1 MLAPPERVH
10 LIGERERLT
19 LCGRALT
26 EMTRPLHEVAL
37 MNKQSVR
44 WCAACYELG
53 SPREVAEVSTRFGIP
68 IPPVEV
74 TG

>member
-1 MLAPPERVH
+1 M
-10 LIGERERLT
+10 T

-26 EMTRPLHEVAL
+26 ETTRPLHEVPL
-37 MNKQSVR
+37 ISRQNVR

-53 SPREVAEVSTRFGIP
+53 SPLEVAEVSTRFGLP

-74 TG
+74 TST